1 RNPLA
6 LAGEDGGRLGRS
18 VNAAPPKKDAG
29 SSPARDARGEHGS
42 SPIPPHSSVRIATE
56 FRAPARAPAWLRAA
70 HDVEGAFAMR
80 LILASLAA
88 ATALAG
94 LAAAPHAGAQDDP
107 TWTAWVDRMPP
118 GPPALH
124 VLGTITLP

>member
-1 RNPLA
+1 RRAKRSTPSKPA
-6 LAGEDGGRLGRS
+6 RPGGRGRRS
-18 VNAAPPKKDAG
+18 SRKISECGAPKKDAG

-118 GPPALH
+118 GPPAL
-124 VLGTITLP
+124 